1 MSVLPNWRCS
11 IRFLVCSRGHAAVSH
26 GIRYHLARNL
36 AQQPLVLFRGCS
48 GWNSRHDP
56 VVGEGRDRLAVGM
69 VSPAVV
75 SRAGAV
81 LYLANALADQV
92 AHHDDA
98 AVGRGEMLEPVA
110 GGAAMN
116 ADLCVVVAWDPL
128 AFLVRS
134 VAVLAEPVARP
145 HLATFRGAAEAD
157 LHRVGIVER
166 HRPGR

>member
-1 MSVLPNWRCS
+1 
-11 IRFLVCSRGHAAVSH
+11 
-26 GIRYHLARNL
+26 
-36 AQQPLVLFRGCS
+36 
-48 GWNSRHDP
+48 
-56 VVGEGRDRLAVGM
+56 M

-134 VAVLAEPVARP
+134 VAVLAEPVAGP
-145 HLATFRGAAEAD
+145 HFATFRGASKAELLCVD
-157 LHRVGIVER
+157 VGER
-166 HRPGR
+166 H